1 MYEETKGTVMI
12 SSEQLSMVNWDFH
25 VFLGIITTPM
35 LVFRGSYEDF
45 LRYTSI
51 PVNNNNIWELKMAL

>member
-1 MYEETKGTVMI
+1 MI